1 MKLYS
6 KPIGIT
12 KDAITSIYQFLKRRI
27 NMKLNRP
34 YFYIVMFAVLVIFL
48 VGLDYKNQ
56 GSLEWFS
63 NITLSAV
70 ITLFYIIF
78 TNKYYK
84 KT

>member
-12 KDAITSIYQFLKRRI
+12 KDAITSIHQFLNRRI

-78 TNKYYK
+78 TDKYYK

>member
-1 MKLYS
+1 
-6 KPIGIT
+6 
-12 KDAITSIYQFLKRRI
+12 
-27 NMKLNRP
+27 MKLNRP

-78 TNKYYK
+78 TDKYYK